1 MSPAEENGVVIIAS
15 SPSDEDAMRK
25 QKFKGYP
32 TKFVLARVVGKLT
45 QQTKYATTR
54 PSPQSGKHQYCV
66 GRDLIADVCS
76 ETNYFSSLS
85 GDSVRSAE
93 CVGSVN
99 SVKMKLYF
107 CSGRPKKLLLKLFV
121 RSRILVKILANIL
134 WISVIRFTTS
144 VTTAHIVLAGFSIY
158 FFLF

>member
-54 PSPQSGKHQYCV
+54 PSPQSGKNQYCV

-85 GDSVRSAE
+85 GDSAE
-93 CVGSVN
+93 CVGSVS

-107 CSGRPKKLLLKLFV
+107 CSGRPFQRKLPSFLFV
-121 RSRILVKILANIL
+121 HEFWSRFWRIYCG
-134 WISVIRFTTS
+134 SV
-144 VTTAHIVLAGFSIY
+144 
-158 FFLF
+158 